1 MNYHLLTG
9 EQLGEELTFLPG
21 EIRENI
27 RNGRGWLMV
36 GEEEKTDKIGTDE
49 KTEAEEGRILTMA
62 AFQLKPEERGC
73 VELAYIY
80 TVPEAR
86 EEGCAMGLLY
96 EAERILGNSGVQ
108 KILCMPMGEREE
120 IVDFTHFLLL
130 AGFEPVILD
139 GHICTY
145 DRTKLLESKALQPF
159 YTVNAKI
166 YTHLD
171 RAEMRY
177 YAREQ
182 GKELPRR
189 FRDELLGDCDTKK
202 SVFAIENGR
211 MRGAILLGNPEKEKE
226 RAELLNVYVD
236 PEWKQKQQILAMLV
250 QVVRELREDTKGI
263 DIAID
268 DERVRKLLTYVLGEA
283 EKDYWVQR
291 YEKTITPEEAEEA
304 FDDE

>member
-9 EQLGEELTFLPG
+9 EQLGKELTFLPEG
-21 EIRENI
+21 IRDNLKS
-27 RNGRGWLMV
+27 GKGWLMV
-36 GEEEKTDKIGTDE
+36 GQEEKEDD
-49 KTEAEEGRILTMA
+49 RILTLG
-62 AFQLKPEERGC
+62 AFQLRPGEQDS

-86 EEGCAMGLLY
+86 EEGCAMGLIY
-96 EAERILGNSGVQ
+96 EAEKILGESGVK
-108 KILCMPMGEREE
+108 KILCMPVGEREE

-145 DRTKLLESKALQPF
+145 ERQKLVESKALQPF
-159 YTVNAKI
+159 YERNGKN
-166 YTHLD
+166 YTHLE

-182 GKELPRR
+182 GKSLPQR
-189 FRDELLGDCDTKK
+189 FREELMGECDTKK

-211 MRGAILLGNPEKEKE
+211 MKGAILLGAPKKEKE
-226 RAELLNVYVD
+226 REELLNVYVE
-236 PEWKQKQQILAMLV
+236 PEWKQKQQILAMLA
-250 QVVRELREDTKGI
+250 QVIRDMKEDTTGI

-283 EKDYWVQR
+283 QKDYWVQR
-291 YEKTITPEEAEEA
+291 YEKVITEK
-304 FDDE
+304 

>member
-9 EQLGEELTFLPG
+9 EQLGEELTFLPEG
-21 EIRENI
+21 IRDNLKS
-27 RNGRGWLMV
+27 GKGWLMV
-36 GEEEKTDKIGTDE
+36 GQEE
-49 KTEAEEGRILTMA
+49 TEDDRILTLG
-62 AFQLKPEERGC
+62 AFQLRPGEQDS

-86 EEGCAMGLLY
+86 EEGCAMGLIY
-96 EAERILGNSGVQ
+96 EAEKILGESGVK
-108 KILCMPMGEREE
+108 KILCMPVGEREE

-145 DRTKLLESKALQPF
+145 ERKKLVESKALQPF
-159 YTVNAKI
+159 YERNGKN
-166 YTHLD
+166 YTHLE

-182 GKELPRR
+182 GKSLPQR
-189 FRDELLGDCDTKK
+189 FREELMGECDTKK

-211 MRGAILLGNPEKEKE
+211 MKGAILLGAPKKEKE
-226 RAELLNVYVD
+226 REELLNVYVE
-236 PEWKQKQQILAMLV
+236 PEWKQKQQILAMLA
-250 QVVRELREDTKGI
+250 QVIRDMKEDTTGI

-283 EKDYWVQR
+283 QKDYWVQR
-291 YEKTITPEEAEEA
+291 YEKVITEK
-304 FDDE
+304 